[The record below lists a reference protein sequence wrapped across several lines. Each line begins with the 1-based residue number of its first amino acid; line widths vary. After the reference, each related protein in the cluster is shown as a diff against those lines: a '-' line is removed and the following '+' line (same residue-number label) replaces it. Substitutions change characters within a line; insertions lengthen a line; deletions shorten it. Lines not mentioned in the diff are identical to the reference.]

1 MKPICRRKFLKVSAL
16 GLVSMSVL
24 DKALPSQTVPAEE
37 KKEYIAHCGYTG
49 CPQCPQ
55 SCNGCL
61 SRSDGKIALT
71 VQSCRVRSCAVEKG
85 VANCGFCPDYACSRI
100 KNLYAKWK
108 KRGSREQ
115 ARAAKE
121 LLDKIHKAVFG

>member
-24 DKALPSQTVPAEE
+24 DKASSSQTIPAEE
-37 KKEYIAHCGYTG
+37 KREYIAHCGYTG

-71 VQSCRVRSCAVEKG
+71 VEDCKVRNCATEKG
-85 VANCGFCPDYACSRI
+85 VANCGFCPEYPCRTL
-100 KNLYAKWK
+100 KGLYAKWK
-108 KRGSREQ
+108 KRGSRET
-115 ARAAKE
+115 AKE
-121 LLDKIHKAVFG
+121 AKALLDKIHKAVFG